1 MEAKMDNESIHLLDN
16 SLDLF
21 RDEDSILLE
30 NPSLL
35 IQNIQEMSVDYIVN
49 YPKKET
55 DFMFD
60 MQEDIKVI
68 QYIYRRMTSYW
79 KKCKI
84 LREIYQLMNICM
96 HLLVPDVVRTYF
108 QSEKSLKLLI
118 AIQCLVVIQ
127 RPLKTRK

>member
-127 RPLKTRK
+127 RPSKTRK